1 VLVAAACCPAPP
13 LLDRQLTGADPV
25 LPELRQACLDAVTAL
40 VRAEPEVI
48 AVIAAASERRSW
60 DPAGR
65 LDRGA
70 FAPALSRP
78 APGQQAPGQPGD
90 PAERLPVPL
99 GLAGLLLDQAG
110 YDGRRELHS
119 VTRDDP
125 ADQCAALGAQLA
137 VRHERV
143 GLLVMADG
151 SARRTLKAP
160 GYLDE
165 RSVPFDLAVES
176 AIRAGDLAAL
186 LTLDA
191 GLARELMA
199 AGRPAWQVLA
209 GAAQGLRADCAIG
222 YCDAPFGVSY
232 LVATVRCASR
242 S

>member
-1 VLVAAACCPAPP
+1 VLIAAACCPAPP

-48 AVIAAASERRSW
+48 AVVAAASERRSW

-70 FAPALSRP
+70 FAPALSQP
-78 APGQQAPGQPGD
+78 APGQPGD
-90 PAERLPVPL
+90 PAEHLPVPL

-119 VTRDDP
+119 VTQDDP
-125 ADQCAALGAQLA
+125 ADQCAALGAQVA
-137 VRHERV
+137 TQCERV

-199 AGRPAWQVLA
+199 TGRPAWQVLA
-209 GAAQGLRADCAIG
+209 GAAQGQRADCAIG

-232 LVATVRCASR
+232 LVATVRCAGGP
-242 S
+242 

>member
-1 VLVAAACCPAPP
+1 MLIAAACCPAPP

-48 AVIAAASERRSW
+48 AVVAAASEQRSW

-65 LDRGA
+65 LDRGV
-70 FAPALSRP
+70 FAPALS
-78 APGQQAPGQPGD
+78 QSAPGQPGD
-90 PAERLPVPL
+90 PAERVPVPL

-110 YDGRRELHS
+110 YDGRRALHS
-119 VTRDDP
+119 VTQDDP

-137 VRHERV
+137 AQHERV

-199 AGRPAWQVLA
+199 TGRPAWQVLA
-209 GAAQGLRADCAIG
+209 GAAQDLRPDCAIG

-232 LVATVRCASR
+232 LVATVRCAGR
-242 S
+242 P